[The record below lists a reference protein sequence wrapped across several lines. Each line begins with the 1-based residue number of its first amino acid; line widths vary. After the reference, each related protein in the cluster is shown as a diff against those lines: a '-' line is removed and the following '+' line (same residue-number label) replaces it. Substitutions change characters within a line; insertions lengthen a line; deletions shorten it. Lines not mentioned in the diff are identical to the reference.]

1 MVYQTDEKTNDVMVM
16 LQNRDIEIASLR
28 KKLDAYE
35 HVKVMVGDKEYTL
48 VEAYKRFLGKLTTEM
63 DINTDLHNKMK
74 EIEEVIMPNG
84 DNSNPCM
91 KCGSIQ
97 CARCGVDILNE
108 FNKIKKKF
116 THKEA

>member
-1 MVYQTDEKTNDVMVM
+1 MVIKRENDYK
-16 LQNRDIEIASLR
+16 IKFKIADRVCRKQIQELTSLR
-28 KKLDAYE
+28 SI
-35 HVKVMVGDKEYTL
+35 V
-48 VEAYKRFLGKLTTEM
+48 
-63 DINTDLHNKMK
+63 K